1 MTPNPDP
8 LLGPSLLAQQTSTAT
23 RQLGCSGAKKADDTR
38 AGGLMPQFCHDTQ
51 PGPTAS
57 GGGGNALS
65 SWALCFGP
73 VDQEDGAMLRG
84 SRLGHLQAG
93 SPLSDRRWR
102 GLLVKALG
110 T

>member
-1 MTPNPDP
+1 MTPV
-8 LLGPSLLAQQTSTAT
+8 LEGS
-23 RQLGCSGAKKADDTR
+23 CH
-38 AGGLMPQFCHDTQ
+38 QFCHDTQ

-57 GGGGNALS
+57 GGGVNALS
-65 SWALCFGP
+65 SWALRFGP

-84 SRLGHLQAG
+84 SCLGHLQAG

-102 GLLVKALG
+102 GLRVKVLG

>member
-1 MTPNPDP
+1 MTPM
-8 LLGPSLLAQQTSTAT
+8 LEGS
-23 RQLGCSGAKKADDTR
+23 CH
-38 AGGLMPQFCHDTQ
+38 QFCHDTQ

-57 GGGGNALS
+57 GGGVNALS
-65 SWALCFGP
+65 SWALRFGP

-93 SPLSDRRWR
+93 SPLNDRRWR
-102 GLLVKALG
+102 GLRVKALG